1 MYWYVVLSILSSIH
15 NCGWIK
21 HQGDRIIYKNA
32 SRINRANTREDNLLR
47 TSGSTLAEMPGNTGR
62 SSWII

>member
-1 MYWYVVLSILSSIH
+1 MWFCPFCQVYTIVGGLSI
-15 NCGWIK
+15 K
-21 HQGDRIIYKNA
+21 VDRIIYKNA